1 MNTSI
6 LLADIPAVK
15 AARSAKRRWKP
26 AVLVCAGIMAITLLA
41 AFLVPRKYVSHLKIL
56 VKNERAN
63 SLINVGERTQGV
75 VYINDVSEA
84 QISTEIEL
92 LTSGDLL
99 RDVVTKSGLNDL
111 VSKKV
116 TDPEKRM
123 EIAISDLRKSLTVAA
138 EHRSNVIGITYAS
151 RDPKLSARVLQVIS
165 DIYLKSHLLLHG
177 APGSYDF
184 FNEMWEDASSQ
195 LTKADNELAGLRAT
209 QHIVSLQ
216 EDKNVLLQ
224 HVADL
229 QIRLAESRASAQKN
243 QREAIVYKDS
253 IAHMNPSVERER
265 RSIPNHIAIEQLSTL
280 LITLQNKRAE
290 LITRYQPEDRLIKE
304 LDAQIIQTQE
314 AIEKSRNSPS
324 QEIASGSNP
333 TFQNTE
339 ENYVHAN
346 ATYLGSL
353 AEANS
358 LNAAINSEKG
368 RLAEMNAVTAQYDN
382 LVRRRDELGRL
393 RESYRK
399 SRDEAYIDESLDKKK
414 LSNVAVVESPVPER
428 LSVLPRRGMI
438 LGIGFIWSLLAGL
451 VTALALEF
459 SRPRVHSSLELEQV
473 VPVPLLA
480 AVPQNAPL
488 SLITQE
494 FPELYLAMQR
504 KVFAPQGQP
513 EA

>member
-1 MNTSI
+1 VNTSI
-6 LLADIPAVK
+6 LLADIPVVK
-15 AARSAKRRWKP
+15 AVRSAKRRWKP
-26 AVLVCAGIMAITLLA
+26 AILVSIGMMTITLLV
-41 AFLVPRKYVSHLKIL
+41 AFLMPRKYLSHLKIL

-99 RDVVTKSGLNDL
+99 RDVVARCGLAEL

-116 TDPEKRM
+116 TDPEKRV
-123 EIAISDLRKSLTVAA
+123 EIAINDLRKSLTVAA

-151 RDPKLSARVLQVIS
+151 RDPKLSARVLQAIS
-165 DIYLKSHLLLHG
+165 DIYLNSHLLLHG
-177 APGSYDF
+177 APGSYEF
-184 FNEMWEDASSQ
+184 FNGMWEDASSQ
-195 LTKADNELAGLRAT
+195 LNKADNELANLRAT

-224 HVADL
+224 HVSDL
-229 QIRLAESRASAQKN
+229 QIRLAESRAAAQKN
-243 QREAIVYKDS
+243 QREAVVYKDS

-265 RSIPNHIAIEQLSTL
+265 RSIPNQTAIEQLSTL
-280 LITLQNKRAE
+280 LVTLQNKRAE
-290 LITRYQPEDRLIKE
+290 LTTRYQPEDRLVKE

-314 AIEKSRNSPS
+314 AIEKARNSPS
-324 QEIASGSNP
+324 QEIASGTNP

-346 ATYLGSL
+346 ATYLGSI
-353 AEANS
+353 AEATS
-358 LNAAINSEKG
+358 LNAAISSERA
-368 RLAEMNAVTAQYDN
+368 RLAEMNSITAQYDD
-382 LVRRRDELGRL
+382 LVRKRDELARL
-393 RESYRK
+393 RENYRK
-399 SRDEAYIDESLDKKK
+399 GRDEAYVDESLDKKK
-414 LSNVAVVESPVPER
+414 LSNVAIVESPVPER
-428 LSVLPRRGMI
+428 LSVLPHRGMI
-438 LGIGFIWSLLAGL
+438 LGVGFIWSLLAGL
-451 VTALALEF
+451 LTAFALEF
-459 SRPRVHSSLELEQV
+459 SRPRVYSSLELEQTV
-473 VPVPLLA
+473 SVPLLA

-504 KVFAPQGQP
+504 KIFAPQGQP